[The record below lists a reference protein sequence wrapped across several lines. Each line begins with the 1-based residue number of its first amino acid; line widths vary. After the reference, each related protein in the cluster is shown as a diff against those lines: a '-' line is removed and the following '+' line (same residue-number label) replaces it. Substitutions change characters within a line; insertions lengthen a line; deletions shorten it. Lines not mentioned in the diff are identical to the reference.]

1 MNNIYETFKDKK
13 INDYSYLINY
23 SLNQNLAIH
32 KDEGFLRGE
41 HNRILERFYY
51 GFCEWFNIISCY
63 LKS

>member
-23 SLNQNLAIH
+23 SLNQNYAIH

-51 GFCEWFNIISCY
+51 GFCE
-63 LKS
+63 